1 MKQLKI
7 FGEELNIAFNL
18 ATQIAFEGITGEN
31 FTLEAVQKTSNT
43 AALYYATII
52 ANNPQTAIT
61 LDDVLLKFKAAD
73 IAAISKAVF
82 DAISEWCEGAEQPK
96 DETETPDDK
105 KNV

>member
-1 MKQLKI
+1 MKQVKI

-18 ATQIAFEGITGEN
+18 ATQIAFEGITGEK
-31 FTLEAVQKTSNT
+31 FTQEAVEKTSNT

-73 IAAISKAVF
+73 IAAISTAVF
-82 DAISEWCEGAEQPK
+82 DAISEWCEGVEQPK
-96 DETETPDDK
+96 DKTEKPDDK